1 MKKHHVAPSHELI
14 WATGVTDVTRNVAHL
29 QPSNTSSLESL
40 IHWLSSG
47 CQIWSWGDLWQ
58 NVSRK
63 HEWQLEWTAWN
74 EQGWNRCLQQQNATN
89 TFIYLAGSCVHM
101 HIYIYIIFI
110 RICKSRKILLNDH
123 PTTVQTCLLPQEEPS
138 FVHHHFADLFSNIQQ
153 CQTYWRPFWNKKK
166 LPTPGPSQGSASDW
180 LLRLLSVS
188 NTLLSHWPS
197 WCAHSESPC
206 GKLMVSVRFSCG
218 KSLGSWCAMEG
229 VSLEENQWEIK
240 FHQVIIWEQGCTN
253 KLYIYI
259 SKEAGLFQTPTEWY
273 FPYRRSCW
281 HSAWC
286 LLTSNAA
293 VTCSHSRNKLGTKLK
308 FPPIQNSYWHLAPF
322 FPKYTLKNEQQPATN
337 NDSMA
342 KKHVRLI
349 GATKTLPWQQ
359 SFKCFKKPSMDIRRF
374 REAKQAQ
381 QDVYKDLITRASVPY
396 VTNIFYYDSR

>member
-101 HIYIYIIFI
+101 HIYIIFI

-259 SKEAGLFQTPTEWY
+259 KGSWSFSNSHWMIFSLSKE
-273 FPYRRSCW
+273 
-281 HSAWC
+281 
-286 LLTSNAA
+286 LLTFCVMFADLKC
-293 VTCSHSRNKLGTKLK
+293 CSHLQPFSEQTWYQVKIPSNSEFLLALGT
-308 FPPIQNSYWHLAPF
+308 I
-322 FPKYTLKNEQQPATN
+322 FPKVHIKKWATASHKQWFN
-337 NDSMA
+337 GQETRAS
-342 KKHVRLI
+342 HWSHER
-349 GATKTLPWQQ
+349 TLPWQQ

-381 QDVYKDLITRASVPY
+381 QIQRYIQGSYYKGFSTICH
-396 VTNIFYYDSR
+396 